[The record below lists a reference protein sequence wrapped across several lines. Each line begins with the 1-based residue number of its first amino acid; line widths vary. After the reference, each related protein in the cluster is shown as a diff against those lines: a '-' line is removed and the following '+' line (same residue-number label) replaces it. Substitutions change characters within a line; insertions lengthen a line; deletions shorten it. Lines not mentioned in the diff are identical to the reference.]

1 MLFGIRNNR
10 ANLGIANPNNEV
22 AKFTLSWYDKSGNE
36 QGRRTNIFVQP
47 WDVLLMNDIF
57 GTLSTAPDEG
67 VSFLLVADRP
77 IYGYASI
84 VRNDTGDAY
93 TIMGDGTDE

>member
-1 MLFGIRNNR
+1 
-10 ANLGIANPNNEV
+10 
-22 AKFTLSWYDKSGNE
+22 
-36 QGRRTNIFVQP
+36 
-47 WDVLLMNDIF
+47 MNDIF

-67 VSFLLVADRP
+67 VSFLLIADRP
-77 IYGYASI
+77 IYAYASI